1 MFKQTADC
9 PGASGPECLWWYHQ
23 STAKSF
29 ERQHIILAVRAVGKA
44 REHAQCAALV
54 VWWPRVLLVWDP
66 VAPTDGEAGKLE
78 TLVLLP
84 FLSQSTSA
92 AEKPHF
98 SRSFS
103 QTMPWFILSLP
114 SPN

>member
-1 MFKQTADC
+1 M
-9 PGASGPECLWWYHQ
+9 
-23 STAKSF
+23 
-29 ERQHIILAVRAVGKA
+29 RVIGKA
-44 REHAQCAALV
+44 REHVLCAALV
-54 VWWPRVLLVWDP
+54 VWWPRVLLVWNP

-98 SRSFS
+98 SRRFS
-103 QTMPWFILSLP
+103 QTVPWFIL
-114 SPN
+114 